1 MQSTSCE
8 MPDWIKHMLESRLQG
23 EISKTSDNQMIII
36 LMAEIEEELRSL
48 LMKMKQRVKNL
59 A

>member
-1 MQSTSCE
+1 MQSTSYE

-23 EISKTSDNQMIII
+23 EIPKTSDNQMIII
-36 LMAEIEEELRSL
+36 LMAESKQELRSL
-48 LMKMKQRVKNL
+48 LMKMKQRVKKL